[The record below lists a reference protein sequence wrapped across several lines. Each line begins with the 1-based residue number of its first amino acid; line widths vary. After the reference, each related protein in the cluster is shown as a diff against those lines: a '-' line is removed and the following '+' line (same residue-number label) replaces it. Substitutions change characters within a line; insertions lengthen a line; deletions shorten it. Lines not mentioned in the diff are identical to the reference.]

1 MDADLLLWLGL
12 AAGIITSIGFLPQI
26 IKGYTTKHLQD
37 VSYWMP
43 AVIAVGMA
51 LWLTYGFLRGDIAI
65 IAANAFGVGC
75 NIFLILM
82 KKWYA
87 KPHGKLS

>member
-1 MDADLLLWLGL
+1 MTPDLLLWLGF

-26 IKGYTTKHLQD
+26 VRGYITKHLKD

-43 AVIAVGMA
+43 AVIAVGMT
-51 LWLTYGFLRGDIAI
+51 LWLLYGLLRNDIAI
-65 IAANAFGVGC
+65 VAANAFGVGC
-75 NIFLILM
+75 NILLIFM

-87 KPHGKLS
+87 KQQIIEP

>member
-1 MDADLLLWLGL
+1 MDADLLLWLGF

-26 IKGYTTKHLQD
+26 VKGWKTKHLQD

-43 AVIAVGMA
+43 AVIAAGMTF
-51 LWLTYGFLRGDIAI
+51 WLIYGFLRSDIAI
-65 IAANAFGVGC
+65 IAANAFGVAC
-75 NIFLILM
+75 NILLIFM

-87 KPHGKLS
+87 RIQRSVL

>member
-1 MDADLLLWLGL
+1 MASDLLLWLGL

-26 IKGYTTKHLQD
+26 MKGYTTKQLRD

-43 AVIAVGMA
+43 AVIAAGMT
-51 LWLTYGFLRGDIAI
+51 LWLTYGLLRNDIAI
-65 IAANAFGVGC
+65 VAANAFGVGC
-75 NIFLILM
+75 NILLVCM

-87 KPHGKLS
+87 RPQTVVP

>member
-1 MDADLLLWLGL
+1 MATDQLLWLGL
-12 AAGIITSIGFLPQI
+12 AAGTITSIGFLPQI
-26 IKGYTTKHLQD
+26 VKGYTTKHLQD

-51 LWLTYGFLRGDIAI
+51 LWLTYGLLRDDIAI

-75 NIFLILM
+75 NLLLIFM

-87 KPHGKLS
+87 RQQT

>member
-1 MDADLLLWLGL
+1 MDANMFLWLGL

-26 IKGYTTKHLQD
+26 IKGYATKHLQD

-43 AVIAVGMA
+43 GVIAVGMA

-75 NIFLILM
+75 NSLLILM

-87 KPHGKLS
+87 RPQGKLS